1 MDDRE
6 KLEQITLLYNN
17 RVRRNITVVT
27 PEDLGVKYLLRLDE
41 NKIKIFTPWISK
53 SQGDSE
59 DRTVPRVVT
68 SPYILGCFIAVPF
81 NLNGAPPFLAVR
93 TGLYIHAFEF
103 KAALKVNEKL
113 VFDAD
118 QTAETWL
125 VPYDDKTRV
134 FKPILAGSL
143 LVNRYIVIPSDKY
156 KNNSYKI
163 IVNLYIHVAIEDG
176 LPFNR
181 KIFLEKGYHSLE
193 FNFNYTETLLSET
206 TLDSGRKEV
215 KVTKI
220 DAREFNKERDNRTFI
235 SLESLVKKNTFLNW

>member
-17 RVRRNITVVT
+17 RVRRNVTVVT
-27 PEDLGVKYLLRLDE
+27 PEDLGVKYLLRLDRD
-41 NKIKIFTPWISK
+41 KVKTFTPWIS
-53 SQGDSE
+53 QNQEDNE

-68 SPYILGCFIAVPF
+68 SPYLLGCFIAVPF
-81 NLNGAPPFLAVR
+81 NLNYSSPYSRVKA
-93 TGLYIHAFEF
+93 GLYIHAFEF

-125 VPYDDKTRV
+125 VSYDNKTRV

-156 KNNSYKI
+156 KNNSYKV
-163 IVNLYIHVAIEDG
+163 IVNLYVHVAIDDG

-193 FNFNYTETLLSET
+193 FNFNYTETLYSET

-220 DAREFNKERDNRTFI
+220 DAREFNRERDKRTFI

>member
-6 KLEQITLLYNN
+6 KLERITLLYNN
-17 RVRRNITVVT
+17 RVRKNVTVVT
-27 PEDLGVKYLLRLDE
+27 PEDLGVKYLLRLDRD
-41 NKIKIFTPWISK
+41 KVKIFTPWIS
-53 SQGDSE
+53 QNQAYSE

-81 NLNGAPPFLAVR
+81 NLNVSTPYSKVKA
-93 TGLYIHAFEF
+93 GLYIHAFEF

-125 VPYDDKTRV
+125 APYDDKTRV

-143 LVNRYIVIPSDKY
+143 LVNKYTVVPADKDKGNNY
-156 KNNSYKI
+156 KVM
-163 IVNLYIHVAIEDG
+163 VNLYIHVALDDG

-193 FNFNYTETLLSET
+193 FNFNYTKTLYSET

-220 DAREFNKERDNRTFI
+220 DAREFSRERDKRTFI
-235 SLESLVKKNTFLNW
+235 SLESLVRKNTFLNW